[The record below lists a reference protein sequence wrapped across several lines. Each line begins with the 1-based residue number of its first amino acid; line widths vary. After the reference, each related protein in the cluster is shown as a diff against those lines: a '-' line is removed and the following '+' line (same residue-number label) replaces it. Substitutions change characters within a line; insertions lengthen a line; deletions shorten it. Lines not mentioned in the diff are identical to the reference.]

1 MMEIITLFSTI
12 KEKWLVPIALA
23 SLAYLA
29 PIHSMLIVVGI
40 LIFGDMILGIWAALK
55 RGEEISS
62 SRLRDTVS
70 KMFIYHLVLILGFLV
85 QNDLFQGLIPVA
97 KLSASVIGMVEI
109 KSVFENASEILGR
122 PIFKDVIKKLGSKN
136 RD

>member
-1 MMEIITLFSTI
+1 MEIITLFSTI

-70 KMFIYHLVLILGFLV
+70 KMFIYHMVLILGFLV

-109 KSVFENASEILGR
+109 KSVFENASDILGR

>member
-1 MMEIITLFSTI
+1 MLLDLATLTEL
-12 KEKWLVPIALA
+12 KNKWLVPAVVA
-23 SLAYLA
+23 CVAYLS
-29 PIHSMLIVVGI
+29 PIHAMLVVVGF
-40 LIFGDMILGIWAALK
+40 LIFGDMVLGVWAAVK
-55 RGEEISS
+55 RGEEIRS

-85 QNDLFQGLIPVA
+85 QKDMFNDLIPVV
-97 KLSASVIGMVEI
+97 KLSATVIGMVEI

-122 PIFKDVIKKLGSKN
+122 PIFKDLISKLGSKN

>member
-1 MMEIITLFSTI
+1 MELITLFSTI

-29 PIHSMLIVVGI
+29 PIHSMLIVVGV
-40 LIFGDMILGIWAALK
+40 LIFGDMVLGIWAAIK
-55 RGEEISS
+55 REEEISS

-70 KMFIYHLVLILGFLV
+70 KMFIYHMVLILGFLV

-122 PIFKDVIKKLGSKN
+122 PIFKDLISKLGSKN

>member
-1 MMEIITLFSTI
+1 MEIITLFSTI

-70 KMFIYHLVLILGFLV
+70 KMFIYHMVLILGFLV